1 MKYILKILG
10 FINWL
15 IVGPTRDL
23 WPVWHCTETVTRET
37 KPSRKRE
44 KWRGNLVTPK
54 ERHQR
59 HIPFYTRTD
68 GKQWLV
74 RCNSY
79 YLDHQ
84 VRAVVFLFF
93 GSLWVTPAVYLYQF
107 DGITFFVYLSLAPY
121 LVSAYYIYKS
131 RTGGED
137 TWIVFDRT
145 TGNVCFWKRD
155 AEHSLT
161 VPFEKVNCYW
171 IEVFRRGVSHS
182 LYFMPTENLPN
193 EHHRWWQVMFGT
205 ATRYDEA
212 QYLWWVLTDFM
223 DKTKPIPAVPG
234 LSHQLYFVEKHSY
247 TIKDL
252 TEGKKEITLED
263 FEEAEEEFK
272 RITLDL
278 DEEFGRMLEPECF
291 DVDAIIAFYNS
302 VPQYAQQ
309 SLLSTAAA
317 RLEMYVIGLEAEN
330 PFMCPLFPEFKKLF
344 TFEEYKTRVEALAD
358 YFFKIHKELN
368 PSYSYVDRSG

>member
-23 WPVWHCTETVTRET
+23 WPDWRCTETVTRVT

-44 KWRGNLVTPK
+44 KWRGTMVTPQ
-54 ERHQR
+54 ERYLRPLPLH
-59 HIPFYTRTD
+59 TRTD

-74 RCNSY
+74 RCNSNY
-79 YLDHQ
+79 ISHQ
-84 VRAVVFLFF
+84 VNAVMWLLFGALWFFIFYDFHMGIALLPLIPALYYNYRAR
-93 GSLWVTPAVYLYQF
+93 A
-107 DGITFFVYLSLAPY
+107 
-121 LVSAYYIYKS
+121 
-131 RTGGED
+131 GGED

-155 AEHSLT
+155 AKHSLT

-171 IEVFRRGVSHS
+171 IELFRRGVSHS

-193 EHHRWWQVMFGT
+193 ERHRWWQAMFGA

-212 QYLWWVLTDFM
+212 QYLWRVMTDFM
-223 DKTKPIPAVPG
+223 DQSKPIPAVPG
-234 LSHQLYFVEKHSY
+234 LSHQLYFVEKHGY

-252 TEGKKEITLED
+252 TEGEKEITLED
-263 FEEAEEEFK
+263 FEEAEDEFK
-272 RITLDL
+272 RITSDL

-291 DVDAIIAFYNS
+291 DVDTIIAFYNS
-302 VPQYAQQ
+302 VPRYAQQ

-317 RLEMYVIGLEAEN
+317 RLEIYVIGLESEN
-330 PFMCPLFPEFKKLF
+330 PYMCPLFPESKKLF
-344 TFEEYKTRVEALAD
+344 TFDEYKTRVEALAD

-368 PSYSYVDRSG
+368 PPYSYVDRSD